1 MTPQEKGTWNAE
13 QRKQKIKKNREKLEE
28 QKQERIEKNKERRA
42 SFEKKLKQ
50 QKAATPTANI
60 QPKVLFNGPDMTQ
73 IKREAEERY
82 IANAN
87 TTAAENRLK
96 RIYAEDALN
105 LLDETSYTGIAGLV
119 EKKPTTYNANAAPL
133 TVNEVSNIKNTM
145 KYMTLDD
152 RDLIRAR
159 LLATKNLK

>member
-1 MTPQEKGTWNAE
+1 
-13 QRKQKIKKNREKLEE
+13 
-28 QKQERIEKNKERRA
+28 
-42 SFEKKLKQ
+42 
-50 QKAATPTANI
+50 
-60 QPKVLFNGPDMTQ
+60 MTQ